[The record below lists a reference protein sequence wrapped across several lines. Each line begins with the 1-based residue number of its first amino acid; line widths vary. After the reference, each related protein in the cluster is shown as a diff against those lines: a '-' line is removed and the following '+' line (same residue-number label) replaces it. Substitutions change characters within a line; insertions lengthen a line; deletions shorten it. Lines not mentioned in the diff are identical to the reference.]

1 MVVYNVNEASHQSFE
16 PGARQQS
23 RLYLPVMTST
33 PQDIY
38 MYDIWYVYS
47 LSPRRVAF

>member
-38 MYDIWYVYS
+38 MYDI
-47 LSPRRVAF
+47 